1 MPTTVKLQMDSTQ
14 KIMLKRYINKDGQAQ
29 RFFTKEVEKA
39 MNPYVPWLTGNLKDT
54 LVTINVSNV
63 TYNAP
68 YARIQYLTN
77 AGMGREGISHGGLRG
92 SLWDRRAWNARGDE
106 IVRKVATFVG
116 GRT

>member
-1 MPTTVKLQMDSTQ
+1 MFTTVKLQMDSTQ

-39 MNPYVPWLTGNLKDT
+39 MNPYVPWLTGNLKDAS
-54 LVTINVSNV
+54 VTVHVADV

-68 YARIQYLTN
+68 YAQIQYRTN
-77 AGMGREGISHGGLRG
+77 TGMGKEGLSHGGLRG
-92 SLWDRRAWNARGDE
+92 SMWDKRAWSARGSE
-106 IVRKVATFVG
+106 IVRKVAVFVG